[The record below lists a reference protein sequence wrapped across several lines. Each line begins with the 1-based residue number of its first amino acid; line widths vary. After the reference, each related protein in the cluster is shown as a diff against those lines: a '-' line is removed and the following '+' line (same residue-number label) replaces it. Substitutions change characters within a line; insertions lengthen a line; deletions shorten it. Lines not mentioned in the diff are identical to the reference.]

1 MSDEGK
7 HQLLQRLKCQSIS
20 AAILASAWL
29 ELPRILAKLQR
40 HQVDLLHFDIADGY
54 NWPLFTTSEIAL
66 KQFDSHVFKDV
77 HLMVRNNFEMAQKSY
92 QSGANAIT
100 LQIENAQSL
109 DATLTFLK
117 DKTAEF
123 QGKNYPLLIGLAIMP
138 TSNIEEF
145 TRYIDDVDL
154 FTLVTF
160 DLHTGEKLSAI
171 ELAKRVQ
178 QLVNILGE
186 RRKYKMIALDGG
198 INDESLAQLSQLG
211 MDIDWLVAGSGLFH
225 DHRLT
230 ERLKTWPKHLQAMQ
244 THI

>member
-1 MSDEGK
+1 MSHECK
-7 HQLLQRLKCQSIS
+7 KQLLQHLKHQSIS
-20 AAILASAWL
+20 AAILASGWL
-29 ELPRILAKLQR
+29 ELPQTLTKLQQ

-54 NWPLFTTSEIAL
+54 HWPLFTTSETAL

-77 HLMVRNNFEMAQKSY
+77 HLMVRDNFEMAQKSY

-123 QGKNYPLLIGLAIMP
+123 QGKSYPLLIGLAIMP
-138 TSNIEEF
+138 TSDIEVF

-186 RRKYKMIALDGG
+186 RRKDKMIALDGG

-211 MDIDWLVAGSGLFH
+211 MDIDWLVAGSGLFR